1 MVGGAEEVVSGVT
14 EDVVGATDDEEVST
28 TDEEVCA
35 VEEVLA
41 PVPTR
46 EFWRF
51 NIHGKL
57 FAFTVAKT
65 MMRAKS
71 SAIRLG
77 ERAIVCDM
85 QKSCSCRL

>member
-1 MVGGAEEVVSGVT
+1 MVLVVAAGSWHPARSAEFRTRDGRRQAAHNLIDRAIDALVVVGGAEEVVSGVT

-46 EFWRF
+46 EF
-51 NIHGKL
+51 
-57 FAFTVAKT
+57 
-65 MMRAKS
+65 
-71 SAIRLG
+71 
-77 ERAIVCDM
+77 
-85 QKSCSCRL
+85 